1 MAYRY
6 YSALA
11 KTAAAGLLLAL
22 GVIIYFVFRASLQL
36 WFQMLIATVFALL
49 YVGPSIMVWR
59 VSPAQWQQASRLLR
73 AILFGMAFGLLLIP
87 LAIVIPPVLYQLLYA
102 ITAMLTGT
110 ALMFNHIVWTM
121 LMLLGA
127 IFQQGLCAVALLVW
141 CLRNRQIPNKALL
154 ADRERRQ

>member
-102 ITAMLTGT
+102 ITASHFSTGPLCSCT
-110 ALMFNHIVWTM
+110 AGVVPEES
-121 LMLLGA
+121 A
-127 IFQQGLCAVALLVW
+127 DPQQGVARGPGKTAVDSTVA
-141 CLRNRQIPNKALL
+141 K
-154 ADRERRQ
+154 RRRV

>member
-87 LAIVIPPVLYQLLYA
+87 LAIVIPPDGSHV
-102 ITAMLTGT
+102 
-110 ALMFNHIVWTM
+110 
-121 LMLLGA
+121 
-127 IFQQGLCAVALLVW
+127 
-141 CLRNRQIPNKALL
+141 
-154 ADRERRQ
+154 